1 MSAARIKWFCLLAV
15 VSLLGVASVAQ
26 SYLAETQVLVR
37 AASIDLDARED
48 EPGIQYEA
56 STLKNIPLR
65 LVVVSPLDDSS
76 LRVSAQLQGPGMSEP
91 QEVVGVLGGYLELP
105 PLVVPGSYQL
115 SAVKVLSASG
125 NVLTQ
130 RDPRLPAIELTVLD
144 ELLVTSVT
152 SRPLDTDEINDKGIV
167 IDEDNFTVLNF
178 AVGMVVDS
186 EEVSIDLP
194 VALPRQTNEISGAGS
209 GGGGAPIIL
218 DKSDLD
224 FLNIPN
230 LSVSGFTLS
239 RPEESASEDDFSAPI
254 SGLMIIP
261 GNIAYLNQFFSVLL
275 AATNIAGE
283 QSGIVLEDPQATI
296 MLPTGDDGILSG
308 DGDDPLR
315 MAELDGGQPQT
326 LPLLGD
332 HADGIHPQSTH
343 QAEYLVEGLREGTH
357 VVEFDLSGTL
367 SIPGAPEGLPLEGVA
382 RGIVQVRN
390 PTFTLNLSHPDV
402 VRVDE
407 PYRLYASVTNTSNA
421 PANLFTLSLDP
432 LGLMGARLADGET
445 SSRSLETLAAGE
457 TREFVFELV
466 ALINGEV
473 TATVFLADPG
483 INGAFLLR
491 TGVGDTGIQ

>member
-315 MAELDGGQPQT
+315 MAELDG
-326 LPLLGD
+326 
-332 HADGIHPQSTH
+332 
-343 QAEYLVEGLREGTH
+343 
-357 VVEFDLSGTL
+357 
-367 SIPGAPEGLPLEGVA
+367 
-382 RGIVQVRN
+382 
-390 PTFTLNLSHPDV
+390 
-402 VRVDE
+402 
-407 PYRLYASVTNTSNA
+407 
-421 PANLFTLSLDP
+421 
-432 LGLMGARLADGET
+432 
-445 SSRSLETLAAGE
+445 
-457 TREFVFELV
+457 
-466 ALINGEV
+466 
-473 TATVFLADPG
+473 
-483 INGAFLLR
+483 
-491 TGVGDTGIQ
+491 